1 MCQLK
6 LKLKIP
12 HDIGKSTG
20 IKTKERKEQNY
31 LQDEYIYIYI
41 FPCTFAQFSQL
52 WYT

>member
-31 LQDEYIYIYI
+31 LQDEYICIYFLNIKLYILRK
-41 FPCTFAQFSQL
+41 FL
-52 WYT
+52 